1 MATSPPHPQGISELM
16 LSVEKLPAEAIVHCT
31 GKITSYSSAKLVETV
46 RPLMT
51 ETARV
56 ILDLTHVDYMDSSGM
71 GAVVRLWVSA
81 KKASIEFRVVNLS
94 PRLKDLFT
102 LTNISSL
109 FEGQENF
116 GL

>member
-1 MATSPPHPQGISELM
+1 MAAVPSPSLSELM
-16 LSVEKLPAEAIVHCT
+16 LSVEKLPAEVIVHCT
-31 GKITSYSSAKLVETV
+31 GKITSHSTEKLVETV
-46 RPLMT
+46 RPLIG
-51 ETARV
+51 ESPRV
-56 ILDLTHVDYMDSSGM
+56 ILDLTHVEYLDSSGL

-81 KKASIEFRVVNLS
+81 KKASVELRVVNLS
-94 PRLKDLFT
+94 QRLKDLFT